1 MKSSEKGFHL
11 FNSIIVVIPE
21 TIDCI
26 AYNLKVE
33 YLLIVIVFEIFILI
47 LNALLNLTL
56 AFHLF
61 IQVSALCFL
70 SSKLYNNYKVLKV

>member
-47 LNALLNLTL
+47 LNALLNLTWR
-56 AFHLF
+56 F
-61 IQVSALCFL
+61 IS
-70 SSKLYNNYKVLKV
+70 LYKYQHCVFCLVNYIIITKF